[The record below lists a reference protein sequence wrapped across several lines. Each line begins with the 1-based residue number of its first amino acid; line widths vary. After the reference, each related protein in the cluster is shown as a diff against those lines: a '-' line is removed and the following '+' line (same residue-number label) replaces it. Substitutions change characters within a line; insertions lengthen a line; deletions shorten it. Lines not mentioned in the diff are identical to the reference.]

1 MAIEKIK
8 LNHFEGG
15 SNLTQGG
22 AKTKGENLAELI
34 GTLQDGVNTN
44 TTGVATNVTGIAD
57 REQKTVVGTD
67 PGDAQDLPVVDKLHE
82 IVSVGAE
89 SRVLIAPTVGKVQIK
104 VIRFKTDG
112 GNVTI
117 AGTNVLGDEAQTF
130 TFAAAGDT
138 IVLMSDGNVKWILIG
153 GNLAAA

>member
-1 MAIEKIK
+1 MTIEKIK

-22 AKTKGENLAELI
+22 TKTKGENLAELVR
-34 GTLQDGVNTN
+34 TLQDGVNTN
-44 TTGVATNVTGIAD
+44 TSGVATNVTDIAD
-57 REQKTVVGTD
+57 REEKTVVGTD
-67 PGDAQDLPVVDKLHE
+67 PGDAADLPVADKLHE

-89 SRVLIAPTVGKVQIK
+89 TRVLIAPTVGKVQIK

-112 GNVTI
+112 GDVTI
-117 AGTNVLGDEAQTF
+117 AGTNVLGDEAQDF

-153 GNLAAA
+153 GNLTAA